1 MIKPQISTRKTT
13 PKRRQYLISVILSL
27 WLWLSATPIAQ
38 AAETLLAETLLAETS
53 LESGSTIFQAQCA
66 ACHQGG
72 GNIIRRGKN
81 LKLKTLERNHV
92 DTLEAI
98 QALVT
103 QGKGNMSAYGDRL
116 TIEAITAV
124 SEYVLAQAEGGWSG
138 N

>member
-1 MIKPQISTRKTT
+1 MTQRQIAPRTNA
-13 PKRRQYLISVILSL
+13 PKRRQYLVSLILTL
-27 WLWLSATPIAQ
+27 WIWLSSGSIAQ
-38 AAETLLAETLLAETS
+38 ATETALAI
-53 LESGSTIFQAQCA
+53 GSTIFQTECA

-92 DTLEAI
+92 ETIEAI

-116 TIEAITAV
+116 TAAEITAV
-124 SEYVLAQAEGGWSG
+124 SEYVLAQAAQNWP
-138 N
+138 

>member
-13 PKRRQYLISVILSL
+13 PKRRQYLISLILSL
-27 WLWLSATPIAQ
+27 WLWVSTGTIAQ
-38 AAETLLAETLLAETS
+38 AAETS
-53 LESGSTIFQAQCA
+53 LESGSTIFQAECA

-81 LKLKTLERNHV
+81 LKLKTLERHHV
-92 DTLEAI
+92 ETVEAI
-98 QALVT
+98 QTLVT

-116 TIEAITAV
+116 TAAEITAV
-124 SEYVLAQAEGGWSG
+124 SEYVLAQAAAGWSG

>member
-1 MIKPQISTRKTT
+1 MRNPQIAPRMMASQ
-13 PKRRQYLISVILSL
+13 RRQYLISVILSL

-38 AAETLLAETLLAETS
+38 AAETSVAEISLA
-53 LESGSTIFQAQCA
+53 SGSTIFQAQCA

-92 DTLEAI
+92 ETVEAI

-116 TIEAITAV
+116 SVEEITAV
-124 SEYVLAQAEGGWSG
+124 SEYVLAQAEAGWKG

>member
-1 MIKPQISTRKTT
+1 MTKPQIVPQNIA
-13 PKRRQYLISVILSL
+13 PKRRQYLISLILSL
-27 WLWLSATPIAQ
+27 WFWLSSGTIAQ
-38 AAETLLAETLLAETS
+38 AAETLIANGA
-53 LESGSTIFQAQCA
+53 TIFQTECA

-92 DTLEAI
+92 ETITAI
-98 QALVT
+98 QGLVT

-116 TIEAITAV
+116 TTVEITAV
-124 SEYVLAQAEGGWSG
+124 SEYVLAQAEQGWSE

>member
-1 MIKPQISTRKTT
+1 MKTPRIAPRNIA

-27 WLWLSATPIAQ
+27 WLWLSLTPIAQ
-38 AAETLLAETLLAETS
+38 AAETS
-53 LESGSTIFQAQCA
+53 LESGSTIFQAECA

-92 DTLEAI
+92 ETVEAI

-116 TIEAITAV
+116 TAAEITAV
-124 SEYVLAQAEGGWSG
+124 SEYVLAQAAAGWSG

>member
-1 MIKPQISTRKTT
+1 MKTPRIAPRMIASQ
-13 PKRRQYLISVILSL
+13 RRQYLISVILSL

-38 AAETLLAETLLAETS
+38 AAETSSVELGT
-53 LESGSTIFQAQCA
+53 TIFQAQCA

-81 LKLKTLERNHV
+81 LKLKALERNHV
-92 DTLEAI
+92 ETVEAI

-116 TIEAITAV
+116 SVEAITAV
-124 SEYVLAQAEGGWSG
+124 SEYVLAQAQAGWKG

>member
-13 PKRRQYLISVILSL
+13 PKRRQYLISLILSL
-27 WLWLSATPIAQ
+27 WLWVSTGTIAQ
-38 AAETLLAETLLAETS
+38 AAETS
-53 LESGSTIFQAQCA
+53 LEFGATIFQAQCA

-81 LKLKTLERNHV
+81 LKLKALERNQV
-92 DTLEAI
+92 ETIEAI

-116 TIEAITAV
+116 TVEEITAV
-124 SEYVLAQAEGGWSG
+124 SEYVLAQAAAGWSG

>member
-1 MIKPQISTRKTT
+1 MTQPQIALRTIAR
-13 PKRRQYLISVILSL
+13 KRRQYLISLILSL
-27 WLWLSATPIAQ
+27 WFWLSATPIAQ
-38 AAETLLAETLLAETS
+38 ATETS
-53 LESGSTIFQAQCA
+53 LELGATIFQAQCA

-81 LKLKTLERNHV
+81 LKLKSLERNHV
-92 DTLEAI
+92 ETIAAI

-116 TIEAITAV
+116 TAEEITSVA
-124 SEYVLAQAEGGWSG
+124 EYVLAQAVGGW

>member
-1 MIKPQISTRKTT
+1 MRNPRIAPRMMASQ
-13 PKRRQYLISVILSL
+13 RRQYLISVILSL

-38 AAETLLAETLLAETS
+38 AAETSVAEISLA
-53 LESGSTIFQAQCA
+53 SGTTIFQAQCA

-72 GNIIRRGKN
+72 GNIIRGGKN
-81 LKLKTLERNHV
+81 LKLKALERNHV
-92 DTLEAI
+92 ETVEAI

-116 TIEAITAV
+116 TAEEITAV
-124 SEYVLAQAEGGWSG
+124 SEYVLAQAEAGWKE

>member
-1 MIKPQISTRKTT
+1 MKTLRIAPQ
-13 PKRRQYLISVILSL
+13 RRQYLISVILSL

-38 AAETLLAETLLAETS
+38 AAEPSVEL
-53 LESGSTIFQAQCA
+53 GQTIFQAQCA

-92 DTLEAI
+92 ETVEAI

-116 TIEAITAV
+116 SIEAITAV
-124 SEYVLAQAEGGWSG
+124 SEYVLAQAQQGWV